1 MILVCGE
8 ALVDLFILGEDGVRL
23 PAEAVAGGSPF
34 NVAIGLAR
42 LGCPSALCTGLSTD
56 RFGRLLTDVLAR
68 ETVNLDYAMRTP
80 RLTTISVVAT
90 DRDGQPQYSFHGEGA
105 ADRSMTVA
113 DLKPTLAPEIEALT
127 FGSYTLVVE
136 PVADAYLSL
145 AEREAGRRVIYLDP
159 NIRPTVIGD
168 IRNWPS
174 QFRRFLRTATLV
186 KASEEDIAT
195 AYGPDASIAEVARDW
210 MTQGPAFVVVT
221 LGARGAVAFLGTT
234 SVEVPGRKVKVV
246 DTVGAGDT
254 FSAAL
259 LVGLRKAGRLS
270 PERLADCDAETLGSV
285 LSYAV
290 VASSITCSR
299 RGADLPT
306 AADVDAAL
314 TEGSCMPAKGN

>member
-8 ALVDLFILGEDGVRL
+8 ALVDLFILGENGARL
-23 PAEAVAGGSPF
+23 TAEAVAGGSPF
-34 NVAIGLAR
+34 NVAIGLVR

-68 ETVNLDYAMRTP
+68 ENVNLDYAMRTP

-90 DRDGQPQYSFHGEGA
+90 DSDGQPQYSFHGEGA
-105 ADRSMTVA
+105 ADRSITVA
-113 DLKPTLAPEIEALT
+113 DLKPALAPEVEALT
-127 FGSYTLVVE
+127 FGSFTLVIE
-136 PVADAYLSL
+136 PVAGAYLAL
-145 AEREAGRRVIYLDP
+145 AEREAGRRVIFLDP

-186 KASEEDIAT
+186 KASEEDIAI
-195 AYGPDASIAEVARDW
+195 AYGKGASIAEVARDW

-221 LGARGAVAFLGTT
+221 RGAEGAVAFLGDRT
-234 SVEVPGRKVKVV
+234 VEIPGRRVKVV

-259 LVGLRKAGRLS
+259 LAGLRKAGRLK
-270 PERLADCDAETLGSV
+270 PERISDCDPEALGSV
-285 LSYAV
+285 LNYAV

-306 AADVDAAL
+306 ADDVEAVLSGGMAH
-314 TEGSCMPAKGN
+314 TGGG

>member
-68 ETVNLDYAMRTP
+68 ENVNLDYAMRTP

-105 ADRSMTVA
+105 ADRSITAA
-113 DLKPTLAPEIEALT
+113 DLKPTLSPEIEALT
-127 FGSYTLVVE
+127 FGSFTLVVK
-136 PVADAYLSL
+136 PVAEAYLTL

-195 AYGPDASIAEVARDW
+195 AYGQDASIAEVARDW
-210 MTQGPAFVVVT
+210 MTQGPSFVVVT
-221 LGARGAVAFLGTT
+221 LGARGAVAFLG
-234 SVEVPGRKVKVV
+234 SRIIEVPGRKVKVV

-259 LVGLRKAGRLS
+259 LTGLRNAGRLS
-270 PERLADCDAETLGSV
+270 SERIADCDPETLGSV

-306 AADVDAAL
+306 AADVDVVLAGGLAHAS
-314 TEGSCMPAKGN
+314 EG

>member
-210 MTQGPAFVVVT
+210 MTQGPSFVVVT

-234 SVEVPGRKVKVV
+234 TVEVPGRKVKVV

-259 LVGLRKAGRLS
+259 LVGLRKAARLS

-290 VASSITCSR
+290 VAASITCSR

-306 AADVDAAL
+306 AVDVATAL
-314 TEGSCMPAKGN
+314 AEGIGAG

>member
-8 ALVDLFILGEDGVRL
+8 ALVDLFVLAENGARL
-23 PAEAVAGGSPF
+23 SAEAVAGGSPF

-56 RFGRLLTDVLAR
+56 RFGRLLTDLLNR
-68 ETVNLDYAMRTP
+68 EGVTLDYAMRTP

-90 DRDGQPQYSFHGEGA
+90 DRDGHPVYSFHGEGA
-105 ADRSMTVA
+105 ADRSIEVA
-113 DLKPTLAPEIEALT
+113 DLKPALGPEIEALT

-136 PVADAYLSL
+136 PVAEAYLTL
-145 AEREAGRRVIYLDP
+145 AQREAGRRPILLDP

-168 IRNWPS
+168 IRNWPG
-174 QFRRFLRTATLV
+174 QFRRFLRTATIV
-186 KASEEDIAT
+186 KASDEDIAT
-195 AYGPDASIAEVARDW
+195 AYGAGAAIAEVARDW
-210 MTQGPAFVVVT
+210 MSQGPGLVVIT
-221 LGARGAVAFLGTT
+221 RGADGAIAFLGERTID
-234 SVEVPGRKVKVV
+234 VPGRKVKVV

-259 LVGLRKAGRLS
+259 LAGLRRAGRLS
-270 PERLADCDAETLGSV
+270 LDRMSTLDPETLGTV
-285 LSYAV
+285 LRYAV

-306 AADVDAAL
+306 AADVDAVL
-314 TEGSCMPAKGN
+314 SRE